1 MIYSWI
7 QARSRYLPIFSQ
19 LRYSCTTRLAKKGQ
33 NMMDESK
40 TATNPEV
47 TLTSVAHTSRDRK
60 VINWRFI
67 GGFWYGALRYFV
79 ANKQIEKERFSLF
92 YVFRE
97 ACLTPPKKKRNL
109 CPTKGRSRSTKNDC
123 ALWKYH
129 SLYRIQNTVFN
140 VFWLLHFVLIYMYRS
155 KCPKN

>member
-1 MIYSWI
+1 
-7 QARSRYLPIFSQ
+7 
-19 LRYSCTTRLAKKGQ
+19 
-33 NMMDESK
+33 MMDESK

-97 ACLTPPKKKRNL
+97 ACLTPRKKAKSLSNQGSIKVNKKRLRALKIPFAVSDTEYSLFMLNPFCLLIASFCAYIYVSLKVPKK
-109 CPTKGRSRSTKNDC
+109 
-123 ALWKYH
+123 
-129 SLYRIQNTVFN
+129 
-140 VFWLLHFVLIYMYRS
+140 LIIERKS
-155 KCPKN
+155 

>member
-1 MIYSWI
+1 
-7 QARSRYLPIFSQ
+7 
-19 LRYSCTTRLAKKGQ
+19 
-33 NMMDESK
+33 MDESK

-97 ACLTPPKKKRNL
+97 ACLTPRKKSEIFVQPRVDQGQQKTIARFENTIH
-109 CPTKGRSRSTKNDC
+109 CIG
-123 ALWKYH
+123 
-129 SLYRIQNTVFN
+129 YRIQFLMSFDCFILCLYICIAQSAQKTNNRTKVIAQYCTVRL
-140 VFWLLHFVLIYMYRS
+140 VTSMLTAR
-155 KCPKN
+155 

>member
-1 MIYSWI
+1 
-7 QARSRYLPIFSQ
+7 
-19 LRYSCTTRLAKKGQ
+19 
-33 NMMDESK
+33 MDESK

-97 ACLTPPKKKRNL
+97 ACLTPPKKSEIFVQPRVDQGQQKTIARFEN
-109 CPTKGRSRSTKNDC
+109 TIHYIG
-123 ALWKYH
+123 
-129 SLYRIQNTVFN
+129 YRIQFLMSFDCFILCLYICIAQSAQKTNNRTKVIAQYCTVRL
-140 VFWLLHFVLIYMYRS
+140 VTSMLTAR
-155 KCPKN
+155 

>member
-1 MIYSWI
+1 
-7 QARSRYLPIFSQ
+7 
-19 LRYSCTTRLAKKGQ
+19 
-33 NMMDESK
+33 MDESK

-97 ACLTPPKKKRNL
+97 ACLTPGKKSEIFVQPRVDQGQQKTIARFENTIRCIGYRKQFLMSFDCFIL
-109 CPTKGRSRSTKNDC
+109 CLYICIAQSAQKTNNRTKVIAQYC
-123 ALWKYH
+123 
-129 SLYRIQNTVFN
+129 TVRL
-140 VFWLLHFVLIYMYRS
+140 VTSMLTAR
-155 KCPKN
+155 

>member
-1 MIYSWI
+1 
-7 QARSRYLPIFSQ
+7 
-19 LRYSCTTRLAKKGQ
+19 
-33 NMMDESK
+33 MDESK

-97 ACLTPPKKKRNL
+97 ACLTPRKKNEIFVQPRVDQGQQKTIARFENTIR
-109 CPTKGRSRSTKNDC
+109 CIG
-123 ALWKYH
+123 
-129 SLYRIQNTVFN
+129 YRIQSLMLNPFC
-140 VFWLLHFVLIYMYRS
+140 LLIASFCAYIYVSLKVPKKLIIERKSLHSIVQYVSWRQ
-155 KCPKN
+155 CWPRAN

>member
-1 MIYSWI
+1 
-7 QARSRYLPIFSQ
+7 
-19 LRYSCTTRLAKKGQ
+19 
-33 NMMDESK
+33 MDESK

-97 ACLTPPKKKRNL
+97 ACLTPRKKAK
-109 CPTKGRSRSTKNDC
+109 
-123 ALWKYH
+123 
-129 SLYRIQNTVFN
+129 SLSVQPRVDQGQQKTIARFENTIRCIGYRIQFLMSFDCFILCLYICIAQSAQKTNNRTKVIAQYCTVRL
-140 VFWLLHFVLIYMYRS
+140 VTSMLTAR
-155 KCPKN
+155 